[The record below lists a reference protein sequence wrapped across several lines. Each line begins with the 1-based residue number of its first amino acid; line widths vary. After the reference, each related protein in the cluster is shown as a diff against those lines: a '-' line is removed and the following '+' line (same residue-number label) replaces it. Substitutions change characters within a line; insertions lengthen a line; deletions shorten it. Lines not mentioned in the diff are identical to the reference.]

1 MVNRKQTG
9 LCVCRILVI
18 SLVLASASLG
28 AIAQESPGTGQ
39 MMREQGMTEM
49 PMERLLEPTP
59 FYREQTFLVLL
70 GLGLGGVGIFAY
82 RVIRSSMRKRQTP
95 EVSISEAVLVVDLV
109 GSTHLATH
117 YGEGVA
123 LRATEILQERTSALA
138 NPRGPTFTKNTGDG
152 CFMTFPSVL
161 SACQTAIGL
170 LRDFMERPPDL
181 SPVPSLELRAGISY
195 GEIFMDATGDRH
207 GAAINKAFRL
217 QGLMAESFRQVE
229 GENSQLNEIPE
240 RTRIFLD
247 EEAAQE
253 LRKQAPVSVPIH
265 FLGFARLKGFSGLHR
280 VYEAL
285 WTETG
290 KSESSLRPREKSVQE
305 RIK

>member
-1 MVNRKQTG
+1 MTMKVRS
-9 LCVCRILVI
+9 ILVTGAM
-18 SLVLASASLG
+18 LLALAPFDASRQM
-28 AIAQESPGTGQ
+28 APGSGQ
-39 MMREQGMTEM
+39 MMHEQGMTEM

-82 RVIRSSMRKRQTP
+82 RVIRSRMRRKQTP
-95 EVSISEAVLVVDLV
+95 EVSVTEAVLVVDLV

-117 YGEGVA
+117 YGEGLA
-123 LRATEILQERTSALA
+123 LRATEILEERTLVLA
-138 NPRGPTFTKNTGDG
+138 NPRGLTFTKNTGDG

-161 SACQTAIGL
+161 SACQTAVGL
-170 LRDFMERPPDL
+170 LRDFIERPPNV
-181 SPVPSLELRAGISY
+181 SPVPRLELRAGISY
-195 GEIFMDATGDRH
+195 GEIFIDATGDRH
-207 GAAINKAFRL
+207 GAAVNKAFRL
-217 QGLMAESFRQVE
+217 QGLVAESFRHVE

-240 RTRIFLD
+240 SNRIFLD

-253 LRKQAPVSVPIH
+253 LRKQAPPVPVPIQ

-280 VYEAL
+280 VYEIL
-285 WTETG
+285 WRETG